1 MRVPGR
7 NRRHSLWLKVFVVI
21 FLFLMVP
28 SLGFTYFSNRITT
41 DSLMEQKRQSDLR
54 TIHELITILTQYS
67 ASVEDDALLI
77 GSMPEVKQA
86 LRDRPADVSAITS
99 NLSGK
104 LRGIAAISLMDPAG
118 RFIGET
124 KLTVGRLSWF
134 FNPSLLRKL
143 SPDAP
148 MWTDPFTI
156 EEVATG
162 AQHRVQAL
170 IAPVKDQ
177 SGALQGYVV
186 QYMDTEYIRGLIQK
200 TDGDLYVVDAAQ
212 CVVASREEVPYFEPL
227 FDITKI
233 SYTLMMEDASAI
245 VSVEGEN
252 KFVTTQMF
260 SPMKLQFVMI
270 SSFNSISGM
279 LAVYYSKIVL
289 MALAGL
295 LFALIAALIIARF
308 FTRRIVNLK
317 GLMARATEGDLTVR
331 YQARSHD
338 EVDQLGGAFNTFL
351 DTIQQLM
358 QQKIDEQK
366 RKRKLQLQLL
376 QEQVKPHF
384 LYNVLEMISSLVQ
397 CGMSR
402 EALGAILSL
411 ARFYRISLSSGSD
424 IIGIDQ
430 EVQLTESYLALQKL
444 RYIEFMDYK
453 LAVDPNLLTFAIPKL
468 TLQPLVENAIYHGLK
483 AKRPRGILSV
493 SGVLSGDEAVF
504 EVYDSGQGM
513 DEARLDELRRAL
525 EHPEEQE
532 TASHFGL
539 ISVVQRLNLFCG
551 GRVKVTIDSKLGEF
565 TSVRLTF
572 PALPL
577 RPPET
582 PERS

>member
-1 MRVPGR
+1 MRLPGR
-7 NRRHSLWLKVFVVI
+7 NWRHSLWRKVFVVI
-21 FLFLMVP
+21 FLFLMAP
-28 SLGFTYFSNRITT
+28 SLAFSFFSNRITT

-67 ASVEDDALLI
+67 ASAEDDALLI
-77 GSMPEVKQA
+77 GSMPEVRQA
-86 LRDRPADVSAITS
+86 FRDRPQDVSKITD
-99 NLSGK
+99 NVSGK
-104 LRGIAAISLMDPAG
+104 LRGIAAVSLMDAEG
-118 RFIGET
+118 RFIGE
-124 KLTVGRLSWF
+124 KRLTAGRLSWF
-134 FNPSLLRKL
+134 FNPFLLRKL
-143 SPDAP
+143 TPDAP

-170 IAPVKDQ
+170 IAPIKDEL
-177 SGALQGYVV
+177 GALQGYVV
-186 QYMDTEYIRGLIQK
+186 QYMDTGYIRGLIQK

-245 VSVEGEN
+245 VPVEGEK

-270 SSFNSISGM
+270 SSFDSISGM

-289 MALAGL
+289 MGLAGL
-295 LFALIAALIIARF
+295 AFALIAALIIARF
-308 FTRRIVNLK
+308 FTRPIVNLK
-317 GLMARATEGDLTVR
+317 GLMARATEGDLSVR

-338 EVDQLGGAFNTFL
+338 EVDQLGAAFNTFL

-397 CGMSR
+397 CGMSK

-424 IIGIDQ
+424 IIGIEQ
-430 EVQLTESYLALQKL
+430 EVQLTESYLSLQKL

-513 DEARLDELRRAL
+513 DEDRLNELRRAL
-525 EHPEEQE
+525 LHPEDQE
-532 TASHFGL
+532 AAPHFGL

-565 TSVRLTF
+565 TSVRLMF

-577 RPPET
+577 RAPES

>member
-1 MRVPGR
+1 MA
-7 NRRHSLWLKVFVVI
+7 
-21 FLFLMVP
+21 P
-28 SLGFTYFSNRITT
+28 SLAFSFFSNRITT

-67 ASVEDDALLI
+67 ASAEDDALLI
-77 GSMPEVKQA
+77 GSMPEVRQA
-86 LRDRPADVSAITS
+86 FRDRPQDVSKITD
-99 NLSGK
+99 NVSGK
-104 LRGIAAISLMDPAG
+104 LRGIAAVSLMDAEG
-118 RFIGET
+118 RFIGE
-124 KLTVGRLSWF
+124 KRLTAGRLSWF
-134 FNPSLLRKL
+134 FNPFLLRKL
-143 SPDAP
+143 TPDAP

-170 IAPVKDQ
+170 IAPIKDEL
-177 SGALQGYVV
+177 GALQGYVV
-186 QYMDTEYIRGLIQK
+186 QYMDTGYIRGLIQK

-245 VSVEGEN
+245 VPVEGEK

-270 SSFNSISGM
+270 SSFDSISGM

-289 MALAGL
+289 MGLAGL
-295 LFALIAALIIARF
+295 AFALIAALIIARF
-308 FTRRIVNLK
+308 FTRPIVNLK
-317 GLMARATEGDLTVR
+317 GLMARATEGDLSVR

-338 EVDQLGGAFNTFL
+338 EVDQLGAAFNTFL

-397 CGMSR
+397 CGMSK

-424 IIGIDQ
+424 IIGIEQ
-430 EVQLTESYLALQKL
+430 EVQLTESYLSLQKL

-513 DEARLDELRRAL
+513 DEDRLNELRRAL
-525 EHPEEQE
+525 LHPEDQE
-532 TASHFGL
+532 AAPHFGL

-565 TSVRLTF
+565 TSVRLMF

-577 RPPET
+577 RAPES

>member
-1 MRVPGR
+1 MTGR
-7 NRRHSLWLKVFVVI
+7 NRTQSLWLKVFVVI
-21 FLFLMVP
+21 FLFLMAP
-28 SLGFTYFSNRITT
+28 SLAFSFFSNRITT

-54 TIHELITILTQYS
+54 TINELITILTQYS
-67 ASVEDDALLI
+67 ASVEDAALLI
-77 GSMPEVKQA
+77 GSMPEVRKA
-86 LRDRPADVSAITS
+86 FLERPEDVSGITK
-99 NLSGK
+99 NLTGR
-104 LRGIAAISLMDPAG
+104 LRGIAAISLMDRAG

-124 KLTVGRLSWF
+124 NLTRGRLSWC
-134 FNPSLLRKL
+134 FNPSLIRKL
-143 SPDAP
+143 SPAAP

-162 AQHRVQAL
+162 TQYRVQAL
-170 IAPVKDQ
+170 ISPVLDDA
-177 SGALQGYVV
+177 GAHLGYLV
-186 QYMDTEYIRGLIQK
+186 QYMDTGYIRDLVQE
-200 TDGDLYVVDAAQ
+200 TDGDLYVVDAMQ
-212 CVVASREEVPYFEPL
+212 YVVASREKVPYYVPL

-233 SYTLMMEDASAI
+233 SYTLLMEDASAI
-245 VSVEGEN
+245 VPVEGEK

-260 SPMKLQFVMI
+260 PHMKLQFLMI
-270 SSFNSISGM
+270 SSFDSISGM

-289 MALAGL
+289 MGVAGIV
-295 LFALIAALIIARF
+295 FALIAALIIARF
-308 FTRRIVNLK
+308 FTRPILRLK
-317 GLMARATEGDLTVR
+317 GLMARATDGDLSVR
-331 YQARSHD
+331 YIARSHD

-411 ARFYRISLSSGSD
+411 AKFYRISLSSGSD
-424 IIGIDQ
+424 IIGIEQ
-430 EVQLTESYLALQKL
+430 EIALTDSYLMLQKL

-453 LAVDPNLLTFAIPKL
+453 IAVDPNLLTFAIPKL

-483 AKRPRGILSV
+483 AKRPRGVLSV
-493 SGVLSGDEAVF
+493 SGVLSGDEVVF

-513 DEARLDELRRAL
+513 DEGKLAELREAL
-525 EHPEEQE
+525 SHPED
-532 TASHFGL
+532 APGSPHFGL

-551 GRVKVTIDSKLGEF
+551 GRARVTIDSRLGEYA
-565 TSVRLTF
+565 SVRLTF
-572 PALPL
+572 PAIPL
-577 RPPET
+577 RQPE
-582 PERS
+582 PSERS

>member
-1 MRVPGR
+1 MRLPGR
-7 NRRHSLWLKVFVVI
+7 NWRHSLWRKVFVVI
-21 FLFLMVP
+21 FLFLMAP
-28 SLGFTYFSNRITT
+28 SLAFSFFSNRITT

-67 ASVEDDALLI
+67 ASAEDDALLI
-77 GSMPEVKQA
+77 GSMPEVRQA
-86 LRDRPADVSAITS
+86 FRDRPQDVSKITD
-99 NLSGK
+99 NVSGK
-104 LRGIAAISLMDPAG
+104 LRGIAAVSLMDAEG
-118 RFIGET
+118 RFIGE
-124 KLTVGRLSWF
+124 KRLTAGRLSWF
-134 FNPSLLRKL
+134 FNPFLLRKL
-143 SPDAP
+143 TPDAP

-170 IAPVKDQ
+170 IAPIKDE

-186 QYMDTEYIRGLIQK
+186 QYMDTGYIRGLIQK

-245 VSVEGEN
+245 VPVEGEK

-270 SSFNSISGM
+270 SSFDSISGM

-289 MALAGL
+289 MGLAGL
-295 LFALIAALIIARF
+295 AFALIAALIIARF
-308 FTRRIVNLK
+308 FTRPIVNLK
-317 GLMARATEGDLTVR
+317 GLMARATEGDLSVR

-338 EVDQLGGAFNTFL
+338 EVDQLGAAFNTFL

-397 CGMSR
+397 CGMSK

-424 IIGIDQ
+424 IIGIEQ
-430 EVQLTESYLALQKL
+430 EVQLTESYLSLQKL

-513 DEARLDELRRAL
+513 DEDRLNELRRAL
-525 EHPEEQE
+525 LHPEDQE
-532 TASHFGL
+532 AAPHFGL

-565 TSVRLTF
+565 TSVRLMF

-577 RPPET
+577 RAPES